1 MSNAVLAFA
10 YQTKMDHKQGEQHD
24 PIIAMVTGDRDFKD
38 TVDRVL
44 YLLPR
49 VSVEI
54 WSWDKGLAKIYRQM
68 AAEAS
73 SRVSTRLLDGCVGE
87 LEYVNALWM
96 RSDVEMPIDR
106 TFVIRNYDQNAETI
120 ISWKH
125 ELGRTFKHL
134 VRESDLV
141 VISELE
147 LEDDGLAK
155 LIQNFNDLHAD
166 SGKGVQAV
174 PLAITRDEERSRDR
188 SRSESRPPSRASS
201 VASSYRS
208 DHRPATP
215 TTNYFAGLES
225 NVAGPTTRPFRTV
238 TNIKTEA
245 KQRGEVQVGWT
256 IWAC

>member
-1 MSNAVLAFA
+1 VIT
-10 YQTKMDHKQGEQHD
+10 YPKKT
-24 PIIAMVTGDRDFKD
+24 
-38 TVDRVL
+38 
-44 YLLPR
+44 
-49 VSVEI
+49 
-54 WSWDKGLAKIYRQM
+54 
-68 AAEAS
+68 AS
-73 SRVSTRLLDGCVGE
+73 DAQSRSFGNIL
-87 LEYVNALWM
+87 
-96 RSDVEMPIDR
+96 R
-106 TFVIRNYDQNAETI
+106 T
-120 ISWKH
+120 
-125 ELGRTFKHL
+125 L
-134 VRESDLV
+134 VRLGGENPSA
-141 VISELE
+141 
-147 LEDDGLAK
+147 G
-155 LIQNFNDLHAD
+155 FNDLHAD